1 MQTENA
7 EKNQNLSNIVL
18 NKKKKSGEKQK
29 RNYISNLKKQNEELK
44 LKVKLFTNKNQR
56 LNKKLINPLKL
67 WLKMSLKIIQK
78 RVNPSVIFQ
87 EKF

>member
-18 NKKKKSGEKQK
+18 NKKKKSGEKEK